1 MTTSTQTAVFGGG
14 CFWCT
19 EAIFVSLKG
28 VISVMSGYAGGTAD
42 RPTYETVCSG
52 ATGHAE
58 VIQIVFDPAQ
68 ISFRDL
74 LEVFF
79 VLHDP
84 TTRDRQG
91 HDVGEQYRS
100 IILYTD
106 DEQQRV
112 AQAYIQE
119 LTQAKAFDH
128 PIVTQVVPLTKFY
141 AAEDYHQDY
150 FAKNADKPYCAV
162 VISPK
167 LAKLREKFSTLLK

>member
-19 EAIFVSLKG
+19 EAIFASLKG
-28 VISVMSGYAGGTAD
+28 VSSVMPGYAGGTTD
-42 RPTYETVCSG
+42 HPTYEAVCSG

-58 VIQIVFDPAQ
+58 VIQITFDPAQ

-79 VLHDP
+79 ALHDP
-84 TTRDRQG
+84 TTPNRQG

-100 IILYTD
+100 IILYAD

-112 AQAYIQE
+112 AQTVIQE
-119 LTQAKAFDH
+119 LTGSNVFDR
-128 PIVTQVVPLTKFY
+128 PIVTQVVPLTNFY
-141 AAEDYHQDY
+141 EAENYHQNY
-150 FAKNADKPYCAV
+150 YANNSDKPYCEV

-167 LAKLREKFSTLLK
+167 LAKLREKFSARLK